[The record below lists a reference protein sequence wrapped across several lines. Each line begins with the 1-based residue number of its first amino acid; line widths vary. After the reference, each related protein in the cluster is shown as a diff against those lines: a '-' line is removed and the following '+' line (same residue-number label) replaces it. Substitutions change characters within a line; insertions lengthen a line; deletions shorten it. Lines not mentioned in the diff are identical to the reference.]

1 MNSGVNVN
9 NPVVVAAFKSALLHQ
24 GIIALLIFGVLGLA
38 WLTVRAW
45 LPAAAQAGG
54 QAGTGGPAGPAT
66 MAAEPAWRQLL
77 RVGFGLLWVFD
88 GILQAQPK
96 MAIGLPSQVIQPTAA
111 SSPSWVQ
118 HVVNWAGTT
127 WSYHPMQA
135 GAAAVWIQAGIG
147 IWLLAAVRGSWSRL
161 AGLASVA
168 WGLVVWVFGE
178 SFGGI
183 FAPGLTWLFGAP
195 GAVLIYVVA
204 GALIALPERLWR
216 SPQLGRAILAG
227 LGLFLVGM
235 AVLQAWPGRGFWQG
249 GSHGHPGTLAGM
261 TREMAQT
268 PQPGFL
274 AAWVNAF
281 TGFDEAHGF
290 AVNLVAVVALA
301 LIGAAFL
308 TGRRRLVRPAVI
320 AFAVLCLVDWVL
332 IEDLGIFGGLGT
344 DPNSMIAFVLLAASG
359 YLALAPEAAPA
370 PEAALAAEAT
380 PAAQATPAAEATPA
394 AAPAPPAEPASPAV
408 PVTASAP
415 PAEPASPAMPVTTP
429 VPAAQAASPA
439 GPTPTPVPAPV
450 AADWRDRLRPA
461 SLRRSAATASFRTV
475 ASVGALGLIILGV
488 APMAAAQASSNAD
501 PILAESIAG
510 SSAALNLPAKG
521 FRLTDQ
527 HGRAVSLASLHGK
540 VVLLTFLDPVCTT
553 DCPLIAQEFR
563 QAGQLL
569 GTASRK
575 MELVAI
581 AANPVYY
588 QLAYTRAF
596 DRQEY
601 LDQVPNWLF
610 LTGSVA
616 QLKQVWKD
624 YGLFAEIL
632 PAGSMVGHPDVAFV
646 IDGAGRVRQELNTDP
661 GPGTTATK
669 SSFAVLL
676 ADAARQALRSS

>member
-1 MNSGVNVN
+1 MPGMNSGVNVN
-9 NPVVVAAFKSALLHQ
+9 NPLVVAAFRSALLHQ

-45 LPAAAQAGG
+45 LPATAQAGG
-54 QAGTGGPAGPAT
+54 QAGTGGPAGQAGPPAA
-66 MAAEPAWRQLL
+66 AAEPAWRQLL
-77 RVGFGLLWVFD
+77 RAGFGLLWIFD

-96 MAIGLPSQVIQPTAA
+96 MAIGLPSRVIQPIAA
-111 SSPSWVQ
+111 SSPHWVQ

-135 GAAAVWIQAGIG
+135 GASAVWIQVGIG
-147 IWLLAAVRGSWSRL
+147 IWMLAASRGPLSRL
-161 AGLASVA
+161 AGLASVG

-204 GALIALPERLWR
+204 GALIALPERVWH
-216 SPQLGRAILAG
+216 SPLLGRAILAG
-227 LGLFLVGM
+227 TGLFLAGM

-249 GSHGHPGTLAGM
+249 ISHGRPGTLAGM
-261 TREMAQT
+261 THDMAQT

-274 AAWVNAF
+274 SAWVSAF
-281 TGFDEAHGF
+281 TRFDQAHGF

-308 TGRRRLVRPAVI
+308 SGRRRLVRPALI
-320 AFAVLCLVDWVL
+320 AFAILCLADWVL
-332 IEDLGIFGGLGT
+332 IEDFGFFGGLGT
-344 DPNSMIAFVLLAASG
+344 DPNSMIPFALLAASG
-359 YLALAPEAAPA
+359 YLALAPEAAP
-370 PEAALAAEAT
+370 
-380 PAAQATPAAEATPA
+380 
-394 AAPAPPAEPASPAV
+394 
-408 PVTASAP
+408 
-415 PAEPASPAMPVTTP
+415 
-429 VPAAQAASPA
+429 
-439 GPTPTPVPAPV
+439 TPTPAPAPV
-450 AADWRDRLRPA
+450 AAAGWRDRLRPA

-475 ASVGALGLIILGV
+475 ASVGALGLIILGA
-488 APMAAAQASSNAD
+488 APMAAAQASPDAD

-510 SSAALNLPAKG
+510 SSAPLNFPAKD

-527 HGRAVSLASLHGK
+527 HGRAVSLASLRGK

-563 QAGQLL
+563 AAGQLL
-569 GTASRK
+569 GAASK
-575 MELVAI
+575 QVNLVAVV
-581 AANPVYY
+581 ANPVYH
-588 QLAYTRAF
+588 QVTDTQAF
-596 DRQEY
+596 DRAEH
-601 LDQVPNWLF
+601 LNQVPNWLF

-646 IDGAGRVRQELNTDP
+646 IDAAGRVREELNTDP

-676 ADAARQALRSS
+676 AGAARRALRSP